1 MWIVLGEWSNLVQR
15 ELGHRKV
22 LHQSGIDRLPLE
34 FDHLNLVMDIP
45 PTLVSVFLDPSSSR
59 RGAICP

>member
-1 MWIVLGEWSNLVQR
+1 
-15 ELGHRKV
+15 
-22 LHQSGIDRLPLE
+22 LPLE